1 MLLLRKC
8 WCDIFLL
15 CAIQWSLPFES
26 GFLFC
31 TTEPVNSSDGQTTE
45 ENSPTTSNDN
55 QAADSSP
62 SDNKQN
68 SPSQANATD
77 QSPADGK
84 FEGSGGE
91 SKFNGESKLN
101 GDDSKRNKMSE
112 QLNERSG
119 SSSNAENVYL
129 NEIRSLKECMLRF
142 KQLEV
147 DESEFACLK
156 ALALLRPELKGLEDS
171 GRVESMQDQAQLILI
186 QHEKSRSPPT
196 RFGKLLFLLAS
207 LRSFSPENI
216 RKIYLQK
223 FLGHISIE
231 NLLYD
236 YFN

>member
-15 CAIQWSLPFES
+15 CAIQWSMPFEN

-31 TTEPVNSSDGQTTE
+31 TADPVSDQVSSSDGQTTE
-45 ENSPTTSNDN
+45 ENSPTTSNDQ

-62 SDNKQN
+62 DNAKRN
-68 SPSQANATD
+68 SPSQSTVPD
-77 QSPADGK
+77 QLSTPADSKYG
-84 FEGSGGE
+84 EE
-91 SKFNGESKLN
+91 SKR
-101 GDDSKRNKMSE
+101 DKMAD
-112 QLNERSG
+112 QLNERSAG
-119 SSSNAENVYL
+119 SPLTENVYL
-129 NEIRSLKECMLRF
+129 SEIRNLKECMMRF
-142 KQLEV
+142 KQLDV

-156 ALALLRPELKGLEDS
+156 ALALLRPELRGLEDS
-171 GRVESMQDQAQLILI
+171 CRVESMQDQAQLILI

-207 LRSFSPENI
+207 LRAFSPENI

-223 FLGHISIE
+223 FLGQTSID

>member
-31 TTEPVNSSDGQTTE
+31 TLDPVNDPVSSSDGQTTA

-55 QAADSSP
+55 QAADSSMG
-62 SDNKQN
+62 K
-68 SPSQANATD
+68 SQSNATD
-77 QSPADGK
+77 S
-84 FEGSGGE
+84 
-91 SKFNGESKLN
+91 LN
-101 GDDSKRNKMSE
+101 DETKRNKAE
-112 QLNERSG
+112 QLNERTGNSG
-119 SSSNAENVYL
+119 ASSQENVYL
-129 NEIRSLKECMLRF
+129 NEIRSLRECMMRF
-142 KQLEV
+142 KQLDV

-156 ALALLRPELKGLEDS
+156 ALALLRPEMRGLEDS
-171 GRVESMQDQAQLILI
+171 ERVESMQDQAQLILI

-207 LRSFSPENI
+207 LRAFSPENI

-223 FLGHISIE
+223 FLGDISID